1 MENNSIQTKV
11 NKIGKAGKVISIILI
26 VLLSIG
32 ALALVL
38 GGIVCTVLPKDAVQV
53 TVQPNVDVLVNKS
66 LAGKDWASID
76 ELLTEANS
84 KVSEEFDG
92 VALEKVDQGLMVHV
106 NDVDE
111 IKSLGVRDGLKA
123 ILAGL
128 IAVASG
134 IVTLTMFRKLCEA
147 FSVCRSPFDEAVIQR
162 MTTFAWTLIVCA
174 VVGCFATAAA
184 SAVVAG
190 FSKMH
195 FNLSL
200 TPIFTALIVFFLCM
214 VFRYGAQLQQEADET
229 L

>member
-1 MENNSIQTKV
+1 MENNIQTKV
-11 NKIGKAGKVISIILI
+11 NKIGKAGKIVSIILI

-32 ALALVL
+32 AFGLLV
-38 GGIVCTVLPKDAVQV
+38 GGIVCAALPKDAVV
-53 TVQPNVDVLVNKS
+53 VSTQPNVEVKVNRS
-66 LAGKDWASID
+66 LLGNAWGDID
-76 ELLTEANS
+76 EALAATQENLMAEHEGVTLDKGA
-84 KVSEEFDG
+84 DG
-92 VALEKVDQGLMVHV
+92 LVVHV
-106 NDVDE
+106 TDIDQLS
-111 IKSLGVRDGLKA
+111 SLGVRDGLKA

-128 IAVASG
+128 IAIASG

-174 VVGCFATAAA
+174 VVGCFATAVA
-184 SAVVAG
+184 SAIVAG

>member
-1 MENNSIQTKV
+1 MENNIQAKV
-11 NKIGKAGKVISIILI
+11 NKIGKAGRAVSIILI

-32 ALALVL
+32 AFGLLVGGVICAAL
-38 GGIVCTVLPKDAVQV
+38 PRDAVQV
-53 TVQPNVDVLVNKS
+53 SVQPNVDVLVNKS
-66 LAGKDWASID
+66 LAGNDWGSID
-76 ELLTEANS
+76 EMLTEANA
-84 KVSEEFDG
+84 KVGEEFDG
-92 VALEKVDQGLMVHV
+92 VKLEKVDEGLMVHV
-106 NDVDE
+106 NDLDE
-111 IKSLGVRDGLKA
+111 TKSLGVRDGLKA

-147 FSVCRSPFDEAVIQR
+147 FSVCRSPFDEAVIKR

-174 VVGCFATAAA
+174 VVGSFATALA
-184 SAVVAG
+184 SAVAAG
-190 FSKMH
+190 FSKIN

-214 VFRYGAQLQQEADET
+214 IFRYGAALQQEADET

>member
-1 MENNSIQTKV
+1 MENNIQTKV
-11 NKIGKAGKVISIILI
+11 NKIGKAGKIVSVILTVCLILG
-26 VLLSIG
+26 VVGLVIG
-32 ALALVL
+32 GV
-38 GGIVCTVLPKDAVQV
+38 VCAVLPRDAVEI
-53 TVQPNVDVLVNKS
+53 TIQPNVDVLVNKS

-76 ELLTEANS
+76 DMLTEANA
-84 KVSEEFDG
+84 KVDEEFDG
-92 VALEKVDQGLMVHV
+92 VTLEKVDQGLMVHV
-106 NDVDE
+106 NDLDE
-111 IKSLGVRDGLKA
+111 IKVLGVRDGLKA

-128 IAVASG
+128 IALACG

-147 FSVCRSPFDEAVIQR
+147 FSVCRSPFDEAVIQH

-184 SAVVAG
+184 SGIVAG
-190 FSKMH
+190 FSKMN

-214 VFRYGAQLQQEADET
+214 VFRYGAQLQREADET